1 MNSEQAI
8 EQEIQAKGLNAP
20 RLTPDH
26 IDSVI
31 AGEYWFTADKAV
43 GENVPVLESM
53 KVYTICLIV
62 LRNGFIV
69 EGHSAPVSAENF
81 DAGLGIQI
89 ARENARKK
97 IWELEG
103 YLLKEKLN
111 RREIAKNVERDEYGA
126 PIDGNDNQG

>member
-1 MNSEQAI
+1 MKTEQEL
-8 EQEIQAKGLNAP
+8 EQEIQGKKLNAP

-31 AGEYWFTADKAV
+31 VGEYWFTADKAI
-43 GENVPVLESM
+43 GKNVPIFDSL
-53 KVYTICLIV
+53 KTYTICLIV

-81 DAGLGIQI
+81 DPGIGIEI

-103 YLLKEKLN
+103 YLLKEKLS
-111 RREIAKNVERDEYGA
+111 ET
-126 PIDGNDNQG
+126 